1 MLHQFHGTDGHDG
14 SKNSMLKR
22 ILTLERELEI
32 KNREIVSLQEACKK
46 LDAPN
51 GVVEEANNKLAA
63 ERKIRLIMSLC
74 LFRIEHK
81 KFFSHQQSC
90 AESQ

>member
-1 MLHQFHGTDGHDG
+1 MLHQLNGIDSHNS

-32 KNREIVSLQEACKK
+32 KNREIASLQEACKN

-51 GVVEEANNKLAA
+51 FLKKVEEANNKLAA
-63 ERKIRLIMSLC
+63 ERKIRLGSIMSLC
-74 LFRIEHK
+74 H
-81 KFFSHQQSC
+81 
-90 AESQ
+90 